1 MESHRT
7 LRTREQLENWKRS
20 IPSHYADYGDRAED
34 AGNLLAALLARPR
47 PWATAAFFD
56 ILYGSADPALQALC
70 ATSLHTGLLLMYFDK
85 GTWNSGPCMSIA
97 WQCIRTGR
105 FDVLRELVKRG
116 PPPNYRETEALPGAT
131 TESGRWLDALTS
143 RVDEKASFP
152 QTLYWTGIADG
163 GGHLAALLAE
173 VDPGHTGTDCL
184 AGRESGA
191 AFFEL
196 VMKRAV
202 SEAVAAVPGVAPGP
216 AVRRRMSV

>member
-1 MESHRT
+1 MRT
-7 LRTREQLENWKRS
+7 LRTREQMAQWKR
-20 IPSHYADYGDRAED
+20 HVTHWDDYADRVED
-34 AGNLLAALLARPR
+34 AGNLLIGLLSRPR
-47 PWATAAFFD
+47 PWSTEAFFD
-56 ILYGSADPALQALC
+56 ILYGTGNPALQALS
-70 ATSLHTGLLLMYFDK
+70 AQSLHTGLQLMYFEN
-85 GTWNSGPCMSIA
+85 GNWNAGPRFSMT

-105 FDVLRELVKRG
+105 FDVLREIVKRG
-116 PPPNYRETEALPGAT
+116 PPPNYRDTESLPGAT
-131 TESGRWLDALTS
+131 TEAGRWLDVLTS

-163 GGHLAALLAE
+163 GAHLATLLAE
-173 VDPGHTGTDCL
+173 VDPGHAGTDCL

-202 SEAVAAVPGVAPGP
+202 AEGLDAAPVVAPGP